1 MKKILILYPYPFIKR
16 DYERFGI
23 EILKKSF
30 DVKVL
35 NLVPWLRPD
44 IWKKYSDTIFNFK
57 EYFTVTSKEDFIDF
71 IKGSDFNIIFDL
83 MYADS
88 KTNWIRRRL
97 KTDKNFFVNIEVNA
111 IPEPKI
117 HIVENIKKVLKF
129 QMSPI
134 KILKKVLFF
143 LKKKYYNFK
152 KIKSDISINGGL
164 FSLKNS
170 KAKIKIQAHTM
181 DYDIYLENINK
192 KNKKEEKNYAVF
204 IDEGPFYNP
213 DSDIFYPVPFKEDEY
228 FLTLLDFFRKFKNET
243 NLDILFAVHPKT
255 SPKNLKKCSNY
266 LKEIKCV
273 IGNTAELVKDSKVV
287 LTHESTAL
295 SYAIL
300 FNKPLIFI
308 TSDEIN
314 DSWMKP
320 HIDAF
325 NKIINSHVI
334 NISKKKTEPL
344 NTEKLFKI
352 DKNGYNKYLY
362 DFLKIPNS
370 PNLPLWEIFSQEIKK
385 LP

>member
-97 KTDKNFFVNIEVNA
+97 KTDKNFFVKIGVNA

-117 HIVENIKKVLKF
+117 RIVENIKKVLKF

-134 KILKKVLFF
+134 KILKKVFFF
-143 LKKKYYNFK
+143 LKKKYYNFR
-152 KIKSDISINGGL
+152 KIKPDISINGGL

-181 DYDIYLENINK
+181 DYDIYLENVNK
-192 KNKKEEKNYAVF
+192 KNKVEKNYAVF

-213 DSDIFYPVPFKEDEY
+213 DSDIFYSVPFKEEEY
-228 FLTLLDFFRKFKNET
+228 FLTLLDFFRKFKKET

-255 SPKNLKKCSNY
+255 SPKNLKKNSNY

-300 FNKPLIFI
+300 FNKPLVFI

-320 HIDAF
+320 QMDAF

-352 DKNGYNKYLY
+352 NKNGYNKYLY
-362 DFLKIPNS
+362 GFLKIPNS
-370 PNLPLWEIFSQEIKK
+370 PELPLWEIFSQEIKK
-385 LP
+385 LS